1 MYLLEFNGIEKRYG
15 KKEILKNLSL
25 KIKEGEIFG
34 LIGRS
39 GEGKTTLLKV
49 LIGMTRA
56 DKGKV
61 YFEKTL
67 LPSDPLYLRRKTG
80 FATQE
85 NTLFEELTIAENS
98 YYFGTLYGLS
108 KKDIKASLQ
117 ELLILLELKEFE
129 NLLVKNL
136 SGGMK
141 KRANLLV
148 SLIHKP
154 KLLVLDEPTVG
165 LDPLIRKNIWEY
177 IHKINQSGTTILV
190 TSHILE
196 EIENNC
202 NRIGILNKGE
212 MATVGTI
219 EQYKTSY
226 PKATSLN
233 DVFEAVL
240 KQEPI
245 E

>member
-15 KKEILKNLSL
+15 KKEILKDLSL

-49 LIGMTRA
+49 LIGMAHA
-56 DKGKV
+56 DKGQV
-61 YFEKTL
+61 YFERTL
-67 LPSDPLYLRRKTG
+67 LPTDPLYLRRKTG

-98 YYFGTLYGLS
+98 YYFGTLYGL
-108 KKDIKASLQ
+108 KKKEIRESLQ
-117 ELLILLELKEFE
+117 ELLVLLELKGFE
-129 NLLVKNL
+129 NLLVKQI

-154 KLLVLDEPTVG
+154 RLLVLDEPTVG
-165 LDPLIRKNIWEY
+165 LDPLIRKNIWKY
-177 IHKINQSGTTILV
+177 IHKINESGTTIIV

-196 EIENNC
+196 EIEKNC
-202 NRIGILNKGE
+202 SRIGVLSKGE
-212 MATVGTI
+212 IVAVGTV
-219 EQYKTSY
+219 EQYHETY
-226 PKATSLN
+226 PQAESLN
-233 DVFEAVL
+233 DVFELIVKEA
-240 KQEPI
+240 P
-245 E
+245 

>member
-15 KKEILKNLSL
+15 KKEILKDLSL

-49 LIGMTRA
+49 LIGMARA
-56 DKGKV
+56 DKGQV

-98 YYFGTLYGLS
+98 RYFGTLYGL
-108 KKDIKASLQ
+108 KKKEIHERLQ
-117 ELLILLELKEFE
+117 ELLVLLELKGFE
-129 NLLVKNL
+129 NLLVKQI

-148 SLIHKP
+148 SLIHGP

-165 LDPLIRKNIWEY
+165 LDPLIRKNIWNY
-177 IHKINQSGTTILV
+177 IHKIHEAGTTILV

-196 EIENNC
+196 EIERNC
-202 NRIGILNKGE
+202 DRIGVLSKGE
-212 MATVGTI
+212 IIAVGSL
-219 EQYKTSY
+219 EQYHATY
-226 PKATSLN
+226 PKAESLN
-233 DVFEAVL
+233 DIFEVIV
-240 KQEPI
+240 KE
-245 E
+245 EV

>member
-1 MYLLEFNGIEKRYG
+1 MYLLEFNSIGKRYG
-15 KKEILKNLSL
+15 KKDILKDLSL

-39 GEGKTTLLKV
+39 GEGKTTLLRI

-61 YFEKTL
+61 YFEQTL

-80 FATQE
+80 FATQD

-98 YYFGTLYGLS
+98 AYFGTLYGL
-108 KKDIKASLQ
+108 KKKETKENLQ
-117 ELLILLELKEFE
+117 ELLVLLELKGFE
-129 NLLVKNL
+129 NLLIKQI

-177 IHKINQSGTTILV
+177 IHKINSSGTTILV

-196 EIENNC
+196 EIEKNC
-202 NRIGILNKGE
+202 NRIGVLSKGE
-212 MATVGTI
+212 IVAVGTS
-219 EQYKTSY
+219 EQYHTSY
-226 PKATSLN
+226 PKARDLN
-233 DVFEAVL
+233 DIFESIV
-240 KQEPI
+240 QEKAA
-245 E
+245 